1 MLISAFRLEA
11 YSTRASSTCTVRI
24 PCTKAKHS
32 LRNSNTYEL
41 YNGFSGFEVFFFFF
55 KFRLHK
61 YTIVPFMRQVLTRAY
76 STQTVH

>member
-24 PCTKAKHS
+24 PCSKAKHP

-41 YNGFSGFEVFFFFF
+41 YNGFSGFEVLFIFFFF
-55 KFRLHK
+55 
-61 YTIVPFMRQVLTRAY
+61 
-76 STQTVH
+76 

>member
-11 YSTRASSTCTVRI
+11 YSTQASSTCTVRV

-55 KFRLHK
+55 
-61 YTIVPFMRQVLTRAY
+61 
-76 STQTVH
+76 

>member
-24 PCTKAKHS
+24 PCSKAKHP

-41 YNGFSGFEVFFFFF
+41 YNGFSGFEVLFFF
-55 KFRLHK
+55 
-61 YTIVPFMRQVLTRAY
+61 
-76 STQTVH
+76 